1 MILVSV
7 QKEKKERDVEKP
19 QLSCAKRLITK
30 ENVSRI
36 IDGEGH
42 SDKVLG
48 RNEECFVGNWG
59 KGNSCY

>member
-1 MILVSV
+1 MFR
-7 QKEKKERDVEKP
+7 KKRKKEMWRKP
-19 QLSCAKRLITK
+19 QLLCAKRLITR

-48 RNEECFVGNWG
+48 GNEECFVGNWG
-59 KGNSCY
+59 RVILVIK